1 MNQQELLTLFNHPKQ
16 AISGAE
22 YQEVMQAVTP
32 KTWPIAQLIDTLSQV
47 DATSNEPLM
56 RKICLSYVPSY
67 QLDNAKDPEMTFLHG
82 IDAAIRQEDSTHLNQ
97 WLHDSISKR
106 KELQKP
112 VDSPIVNTLMSL
124 CVLFSGIHDAWGLT
138 YALEPIE
145 NAIGFLP
152 IDELETYDDDPSA
165 KIENPEYATASFIRW
180 VTFVLV
186 FFGQDTLQKLLDT
199 LTQKSTNNAYNLEY
213 LWIQHSDLFM
223 RWFHQRP
230 VALYAALRQYLKTHK
245 IDYNGTLKMTLY
257 TPVFPDAID

>member
-1 MNQQELLTLFNHPKQ
+1 
-16 AISGAE
+16 
-22 YQEVMQAVTP
+22 MQAVTP
-32 KTWPIAQLIDTLSQV
+32 KTWPIAQLVDTLSQV
-47 DATSNEPLM
+47 DGRANEPLM
-56 RKICLSYVPSY
+56 RKLCLPYVPSY
-67 QLDNAKDPEMTFLHG
+67 QVDTPKDPEMTFLHG
-82 IDAAIRQEDSTHLNQ
+82 IDPAIRQEDSTHLNQ

-112 VDSPIVNTLMSL
+112 IDSPIVNTLMSL
-124 CVLFSGIHDAWGLT
+124 CVLFSGIHDTWGLT

-152 IDELETYDDDPSA
+152 IDELETYDDDPSD

-199 LTQKSTNNAYNLEY
+199 LTQKSTNNAYNLES

-223 RWFHQRP
+223 GWFHQRP
-230 VALYAALRQYLKTHK
+230 VALYAALRQYLKTHE
-245 IDYNGTLKMTLY
+245 IDCNGTIKMTLY

>member
-1 MNQQELLTLFNHPKQ
+1 
-16 AISGAE
+16 
-22 YQEVMQAVTP
+22 MQAVTP

-47 DATSNEPLM
+47 DATANGPLM
-56 RKICLSYVPSY
+56 RKLCLPYVPSY
-67 QLDNAKDPEMTFLHG
+67 QVDTPKDPEMTFLHG
-82 IDAAIRQEDSTHLNQ
+82 IDPAIREEDSMHLSQ

-124 CVLFSGIHDAWGLT
+124 CVLFSGIHDTWGLT

-199 LTQKSTNNAYNLEY
+199 LTQKSADKVYDLES
-213 LWIQHSDLFM
+213 LWIQHSALFM
-223 RWFHQRP
+223 AWFHRPP
-230 VALYAALRQYLKTHK
+230 VALYASLRQYLKSHE
-245 IDYNGTLKMTLY
+245 IAFNASFKMILY
-257 TPVFPDAID
+257 TPVIPDMID